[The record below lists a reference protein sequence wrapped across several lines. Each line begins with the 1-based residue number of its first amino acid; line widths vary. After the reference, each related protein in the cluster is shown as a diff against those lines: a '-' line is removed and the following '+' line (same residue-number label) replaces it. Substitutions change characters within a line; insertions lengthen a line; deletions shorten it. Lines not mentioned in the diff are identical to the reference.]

1 MTAEFYAL
9 KGMLLGQIGNFISL
23 YKIIKIVF
31 YIYFLNNKG
40 KSEEAHKA
48 FSAAVQL
55 HDSMVKAWAL
65 WGEYMEEYFTKSY
78 PNQSMQTGVA
88 AIICFLQACRQ
99 QNESKYRKYLAKVL
113 WLLTYD
119 DKEYSLLSTVD
130 THFNGVPPA
139 LWLPW
144 VPQLL
149 TTLASDGGSLLQNLL
164 IQVINNKT

>member
-1 MTAEFYAL
+1 MFYA
-9 KGMLLGQIGNFISL
+9 IFYFI
-23 YKIIKIVF
+23 
-31 YIYFLNNKG
+31 NNKG

-78 PNQSMQTGVA
+78 PNQTMQTGVA

-164 IQVINNKT
+164 IQVLNVQF

>member
-1 MTAEFYAL
+1 MGKLVCFIYVYNTYIIRIIIFY
-9 KGMLLGQIGNFISL
+9 FI
-23 YKIIKIVF
+23 
-31 YIYFLNNKG
+31 NNKG

-78 PNQSMQTGVA
+78 PNQTMQTGVA

-119 DKEYSLLSTVD
+119 DKEYLLLSTVD

-164 IQVINNKT
+164 IQVIHIKMK

>member
-1 MTAEFYAL
+1 
-9 KGMLLGQIGNFISL
+9 
-23 YKIIKIVF
+23 
-31 YIYFLNNKG
+31 
-40 KSEEAHKA
+40 
-48 FSAAVQL
+48 
-55 HDSMVKAWAL
+55 MVKAWAL

-78 PNQSMQTGVA
+78 PNQTMQTGVA

-164 IQVINNKT
+164 IQVMTIFKYIYTS

>member
-1 MTAEFYAL
+1 
-9 KGMLLGQIGNFISL
+9 
-23 YKIIKIVF
+23 
-31 YIYFLNNKG
+31 
-40 KSEEAHKA
+40 
-48 FSAAVQL
+48 
-55 HDSMVKAWAL
+55 MVKAWAL

-78 PNQSMQTGVA
+78 PNQTMQTGVA

-164 IQVINNKT
+164 IQVLNIQIKKINIL

>member
-1 MTAEFYAL
+1 LGKLVCFIYVYNTYIIRIIIFY
-9 KGMLLGQIGNFISL
+9 FI
-23 YKIIKIVF
+23 
-31 YIYFLNNKG
+31 NNKG

-78 PNQSMQTGVA
+78 PNQTMQTGVA

-119 DKEYSLLSTVD
+119 DKEYLLLSTVD

-164 IQVINNKT
+164 IQVIHIKMK